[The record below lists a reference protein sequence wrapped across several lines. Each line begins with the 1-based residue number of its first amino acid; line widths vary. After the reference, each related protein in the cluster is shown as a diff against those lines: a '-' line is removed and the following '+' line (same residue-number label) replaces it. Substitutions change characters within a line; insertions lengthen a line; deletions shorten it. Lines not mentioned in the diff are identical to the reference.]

1 MDRTETRQ
9 KTEQKIEGIPVSAGI
24 VSGVAVVRGP
34 SFDEPE
40 VYAIQDGDI
49 EKERNRFEQAL
60 VETRRQLTSLH
71 KQVRSTIGADNA
83 SIFEAHVMVLEDHSM
98 LKQVFD
104 RVEQQK
110 INIEAAFYTVLTEYM
125 ESLRQVGDPYLSE
138 RADDLQD
145 VTRRVLRNLK
155 PGGTKEAPT
164 ESKTDHPHILLAH
177 DLSPSETA
185 SMDRGLILGFATE
198 TGAQTSH
205 TAIIARSLNLPAV
218 VGLHDL
224 HTLVHTGDEVLLDG
238 YEGVL
243 ILHPTPKTIAHYDRV
258 QIEKEKLQKTLEEI
272 VDQPAETTDGFKITL
287 SCNIEFSHEVE
298 QVVKMGGEGVGLYRT
313 EYLYLN
319 QGSMPSEE
327 VLTEEYGRT
336 ARESLPHGIIVRTL
350 DLGGDKLPGSLI
362 QEEPNPF
369 LGWRGIRVC
378 LEERE
383 MFTAQLR
390 AILKAS
396 AAGKVAIMFPMVS
409 CLEELLAA
417 KQILEEAK
425 QSLSAEGVPFD
436 NEIKVGVMIE
446 IPSAA
451 LIANTLA
458 PEVDFFSIGTN
469 DLVQYTIAVDRVN
482 ERVANLYAPHHPAV
496 LRLIQLTTEAA
507 NQHGIWVG
515 VCGEMASDILS
526 TPLLVGLGVSEL
538 SVSASQVPFVKRA
551 VRRLKK
557 EDCEALVAELRTARS
572 PEIVSERCREIS
584 LALYPELLA

>member
-1 MDRTETRQ
+1 MDEG
-9 KTEQKIEGIPVSAGI
+9 KKNAEQRLQGIPVSAGI

-40 VYAIQDGDI
+40 TYAIR
-49 EKERNRFEQAL
+49 EKDVENERSRFEQAL

-98 LKQVFD
+98 LNQVVAK
-104 RVEQQK
+104 VEKEK
-110 INIEAAFYTVLTEYM
+110 INIESAFYSVLTEHM
-125 ESLRQVGDPYLSE
+125 ESLRQIGDPYLSE

-155 PGGTKEAPT
+155 PGGSKESPT
-164 ESKTDHPHILLAH
+164 EAKADHPHILLAH

-185 SMDRGLILGFATE
+185 SIDRSLVLGFATE

-205 TAIIARSLNLPAV
+205 TAIIARSLNLPAA
-218 VGLHDL
+218 VGLHDISS
-224 HTLVHTGDEVLLDG
+224 LVHTGDRVLLDG

-243 ILHPTPKTIAHYDRV
+243 ILHPTPETVEHYA
-258 QIEKEKLQKTLEEI
+258 QIQQQKEQLQASLEEI
-272 VDQPAETTDGFKITL
+272 VGEPAETKDGFRVTL
-287 SCNIEFSHEVE
+287 SCNIEFAYELE
-298 QVVKMGGEGVGLYRT
+298 QVAQNGGEGVGLFRT

-319 QGSMPSEE
+319 QGTMPEE
-327 VLTEEYGRT
+327 ETLANEYGR
-336 ARESLPHGIIVRTL
+336 AAKEADPHGIIVRTL
-350 DLGGDKLPGSLI
+350 DLGGDKLPGSLAE
-362 QEEPNPF
+362 EEPNPF

-383 MFTAQLR
+383 MFLAQLR

-396 AAGKVAIMFPMVS
+396 AKGKVSIMFPMIS
-409 CLEELLAA
+409 SLRELKESKAA
-417 KQILEEAK
+417 LEEAK
-425 QSLSAEGVPFD
+425 ASLREAGEDFD
-436 NEIKVGVMIE
+436 EDIAIGVMIE

-451 LIANTLA
+451 LIADSLA

-482 ERVANLYAPHHPAV
+482 DRVADLYAPHHPAV
-496 LRLIQLTTEAA
+496 IRLIRLAAEAA
-507 NQHGIWVG
+507 QRHDIWVG
-515 VCGEMASDILS
+515 VCGEMASDIS
-526 TPLLVGLGVSEL
+526 YTPLLVGLGVSEL

-551 VRRLKK
+551 IRSLEKK
-557 EDCEALVAELRTARS
+557 ACEALVEELLD
-572 PEIVSERCREIS
+572 VSDPDEVSTRCQEM
-584 LALYPELLA
+584 ACECYPELLG